1 MTPVVKLRDCKVKDQ
16 KTNERGPILE
26 DMKNELP
33 KEDSKKRGRG
43 RPSKVNITG
52 SNAGQCKTANPAQ
65 SRTKVSC
72 GKGRPETEKTKQSR
86 KKVGEDN
93 KNMSKDRECKGGSEA
108 PTESDNIEKNVESVP
123 QEKYRNGN
131 ISINAEIHTQELGDE
146 VQKDNDPVLMSEQL
160 DSDNADNTDLSTHEE
175 ENGDKHAVYDNTN
188 VNKMWVEESG
198 QGYAESAMDE
208 SLKCDEVDGFDVEKG
223 NDSKVEDNFESPHE
237 ELHHLVKDKLEVRPV
252 NEGMIVDEMKESDG
266 LKNDKDAENVL
277 THTEECEPNE
287 VAISNFECEVQL
299 FDAPVTND
307 NSGLLVKEISDGQGV
322 SEAVIVAGVVP
333 VGKDSELLVQ
343 DKSDGQGVTE
353 AVIGGVQLEKE
364 ALKNDNQAK
373 TVLPCPEDHVLDA
386 GEPSDEFLIQM
397 VASME
402 DSISE
407 TKGNALRNQFKSGE
421 MNKDKSPGLK
431 EENEVKNDGKV
442 TMRIPNLLM
451 DVHSEEDKKSTRDIS
466 IVGGTSMMMRNNLK
480 EKEKEDDHTGN
491 SSNGAKVNALTAEYK
506 SSELNKDESPGLT
519 PTNDIKIDP
528 KVRICSILM
537 VYSEEDKK
545 STGDISIVGESSMQM
560 HNNLKHEEKDEKDKL
575 AIENTK
581 DCDV

>member
-1 MTPVVKLRDCKVKDQ
+1 MNYL
-16 KTNERGPILE
+16 
-26 DMKNELP
+26 
-33 KEDSKKRGRG
+33 KKIARR
-43 RPSKVNITG
+43 
-52 SNAGQCKTANPAQ
+52 
-65 SRTKVSC
+65 
-72 GKGRPETEKTKQSR
+72 
-86 KKVGEDN
+86 
-93 KNMSKDRECKGGSEA
+93 
-108 PTESDNIEKNVESVP
+108 
-123 QEKYRNGN
+123 
-131 ISINAEIHTQELGDE
+131 
-146 VQKDNDPVLMSEQL
+146 
-160 DSDNADNTDLSTHEE
+160 
-175 ENGDKHAVYDNTN
+175 
-188 VNKMWVEESG
+188 
-198 QGYAESAMDE
+198 
-208 SLKCDEVDGFDVEKG
+208 VDGFDVEKG

-237 ELHHLVKDKLEVRPV
+237 ELHHLVKDKLEVHPV
-252 NEGMIVDEMKESDG
+252 NEGMIVDEMKESDR

-287 VAISNFECEVQL
+287 VAISNFECKVKL

-307 NSGLLVKEISDGQGV
+307 N
-322 SEAVIVAGVVP
+322 
-333 VGKDSELLVQ
+333 SELLVQ

-407 TKGNALRNQFKSGE
+407 MKGNALRNQFKSGE

-431 EENEVKNDGKV
+431 EENEVKNYEKV

-451 DVHSEEDKKSTRDIS
+451 DVHSKEDKKSTRDIS
-466 IVGGTSMMMRNNLK
+466 IVGGTSMTMRNDLK

-491 SSNGAKVNALTAEYK
+491 NSNWANVNAFTAEYK

-528 KVRICSILM
+528 KVRMCSISM

-545 STGDISIVGESSMQM
+545 
-560 HNNLKHEEKDEKDKL
+560 
-575 AIENTK
+575 
-581 DCDV
+581 